1 MIEKGIQM
9 LESAFLYWMLGI
21 FFVLAVLVLVF
32 YTVGFEKFMPIVIVE
47 SQEAWVVDRLGK
59 DRVLYEGINRILPGV
74 DKIEAKVTLKEQPI
88 DPPEQVIITKD
99 NISISVDMIAMVKV
113 VDPLKAIMDV
123 TDYQKAINSLIM
135 TGVVDIMGKME
146 LKEIQINLEGISKQV
161 VAHVEEDSTRWGVKV
176 TQVRFESIGY
186 SDEIK
191 SAMEQI
197 TVAQSKKKAMI
208 TEAEAK
214 KQSAQL
220 EAEALLHK
228 IEILQKNMP
237 DMSNEKIL
245 EFTKSL
251 DYINSMKN
259 LSSSDNAKFVI
270 YPSDVQSGMDKAM
283 STEYMSQAMNKNS

>member
-1 MIEKGIQM
+1 M
-9 LESAFLYWMLGI
+9 LDSTFLYWMLGI
-21 FFVLAVLVLVF
+21 FFILAVLVLIF
-32 YTVGFEKFMPIVIVE
+32 YTIGFERFMPIVVVD

-59 DRVLYEGINRILPGV
+59 DRVLYEGINRILPGL
-74 DKIEAKVTLKEQPI
+74 DKIEAKVSLKEEPA
-88 DPPEQVIITKD
+88 DPPQQTIITKD
-99 NISISVDMIAMVKV
+99 NISIDVDMIAMIKV
-113 VDPLKAIMDV
+113 EDPLKAIMDV
-123 TDYQKAINSLIM
+123 TDYKKAVISLIQ

-146 LKEIQINLEGISKQV
+146 LKEIQTNLEGIAQKILE
-161 VAHVEEDSTRWGVKV
+161 HVERDSKRWGVRV

-186 SDEIK
+186 SDDIK
-191 SAMEQI
+191 KAMEEI
-197 TVAQSKKKAMI
+197 TVSQSKKKAMI

-214 KQSAQL
+214 KQAAQL

-270 YPSDVQSGMDKAM
+270 YPSDMQNGMEKIV
-283 STEYMSQAMNKNS
+283 STEYMAQAMNKNS

>member
-1 MIEKGIQM
+1 M
-9 LESAFLYWMLGI
+9 LESTFLYWMLGI
-21 FFVLAVLVLVF
+21 FFVLASLVLIF
-32 YTVGFEKFMPIVIVE
+32 YTIGFEKFMPIVVVD

-59 DRVLYEGINRILPGV
+59 DRVLYEGVNRILPGL
-74 DKIEAKVTLKEQPI
+74 DKIEAKVTLKEEPV
-88 DPPEQVIITKD
+88 DPPKQTIITKD
-99 NISISVDMIAMVKV
+99 NISIDVDMIAMIKV

-123 TDYQKAINSLIM
+123 TDYKKAIQTLIQ

-146 LKEIQINLEGISKQV
+146 LKEIQTNLEGISKKIV
-161 VAHVEEDSTRWGVKV
+161 EHVEEDSKRWGVHV

-186 SDEIK
+186 SKEIQK
-191 SAMEQI
+191 SMEQI
-197 TVAQSKKKAMI
+197 TVSENKKKAMI

-214 KQSAQL
+214 KKAAQL

-259 LSSSDNAKFVI
+259 LSSSDNAKFVV
-270 YPSDVQSGMDKAM
+270 YPSDVQGGLEKAM
-283 STEYMSQAMNKNS
+283 STEYMSQAMSKNS

>member
-1 MIEKGIQM
+1 MQM
-9 LESAFLYWMLGI
+9 LESTFLYWMLGI
-21 FFVLAVLVLVF
+21 FFVLAVLVLIF
-32 YTVGFEKFMPIVIVE
+32 YTIGFERFMPIVVVD

-59 DRVLYEGINRILPGV
+59 DRVLYEGINRILPGI
-74 DKIEAKVTLKEQPI
+74 DKIEAKVTLKEEPV
-88 DPPEQVIITKD
+88 DPPKQTIVTKD
-99 NISISVDMIAMVKV
+99 NISIDVDMIAMIKV

-123 TDYQKAINSLIM
+123 TDYKKAVTSLIQ

-146 LKEIQINLEGISKQV
+146 LKEIQTNLEGIAQKILE
-161 VAHVEEDSTRWGVKV
+161 HVEKDSKRWGVHV

-186 SDEIK
+186 SEDIK
-191 SAMEQI
+191 KAMEQI
-197 TVAQSKKKAMI
+197 TVSQSKKKAMI

-214 KQSAQL
+214 KQAAQL

-259 LSSSDNAKFVI
+259 LSSSENAKFVI
-270 YPSDVQSGMDKAM
+270 YPSEMQNGMEKVV
-283 STEYMSQAMNKNS
+283 STEYMARAMDKNS

>member
-1 MIEKGIQM
+1 M
-9 LESAFLYWMLGI
+9 LESAFLYWMMGI
-21 FFVLAVLVLVF
+21 FFVLAVLVLIF
-32 YTVGFEKFMPIVIVE
+32 YTVGFEKFMPIVVVE

-59 DRVLYEGINRILPGV
+59 DRVMYEGINRILPGL
-74 DKIEAKVTLKEQPI
+74 DKIEAKVSLKEEPV
-88 DPPEQVIITKD
+88 DPPAQTIITKD
-99 NISISVDMIAMVKV
+99 NISISVDMIAMIKV
-113 VDPLKAIMDV
+113 QDPLKAIMDV
-123 TDYQKAINSLIM
+123 ADYKDAVKSLIM
-135 TGVVDIMGKME
+135 TGTVDIMGKME
-146 LKEIQINLEGISKQV
+146 LKEIQTNLEDISKKV
-161 VAHVEEDSTRWGVKV
+161 LKHVEEDSKRWGVTV
-176 TQVRFESIGY
+176 TQVRFESVGY

-191 SAMEQI
+191 KSMEQI
-197 TVAQSKKKAMI
+197 TVAENKKKAMI

-270 YPSDVQSGMDKAM
+270 YPSDVQNGMEKMM
-283 STEYMSQAMNKNS
+283 STEYMTQAMNKNS

>member
-1 MIEKGIQM
+1 M
-9 LESAFLYWMLGI
+9 LDSTFLYWMLGI
-21 FFVLAVLVLVF
+21 FFILAVLVLIF
-32 YTVGFEKFMPIVIVE
+32 YTVGFEKFMPVVVVD

-59 DRVLYEGINRILPGV
+59 DRVLHEGLNRIVPGL
-74 DKIEAKVTLKEQPI
+74 DKVEAKVSLKEEPA
-88 DPPEQVIITKD
+88 DPPKQTIITKD
-99 NISISVDMIAMVKV
+99 NISIDVDMIAMIKV

-123 TDYQKAINSLIM
+123 TDYKKAVISLIQ

-146 LKEIQINLEGISKQV
+146 LKEIQTNLEGISKKIV
-161 VAHVEEDSTRWGVKV
+161 EHVEQDSKRWGVHV

-191 SAMEQI
+191 KAMEQI
-197 TVAQSKKKAMI
+197 TVSESKKKAMI

-214 KQSAQL
+214 KQAAQL

-270 YPSDVQSGMDKAM
+270 YPSDMQNGMDKIM
-283 STEYMSQAMNKNS
+283 STEYVSQAMNKNS